1 MKKDNDLVSIIIPS
15 FNAEEHIGDAI
26 QSVIDQTYKHI
37 EIIVVDDGSH
47 DRTREIAA
55 SFGGSV
61 RVLHQENQGAAA
73 ARNCGASHATGS
85 WLAFLDADDIW
96 LEQKLE
102 RQLLGIG
109 ANKWSYTDARFLG
122 GVNDG
127 QRDSQFTRK
136 PEGNVLRDLV
146 QGNFI
151 GTSTVLM
158 KKQVFEESGGFDSSL
173 QSIEDWELWARIA
186 ARHSIAY
193 LDEPCSLYRVH
204 ATSTSRNTRRTL
216 PNHLEVIDTI
226 FSRVAYIPNLARLK
240 PYAKAT
246 SCSIC
251 SYIAEEE
258 GDARFALSCAVRA
271 CKYDPFNRIRWIRL
285 AKSWVKFLLS
295 YLPNFK

>member
-1 MKKDNDLVSIIIPS
+1 MKADNDLVSIIIPS
-15 FNAEEHIGDAI
+15 FNAEDHIGDAI
-26 QSVIDQTYKHI
+26 QSAIGQTYQNI
-37 EIIVVDDGSH
+37 EIIVVDDGSR

-55 SFGGSV
+55 SFKGPV
-61 RVLHQENQGAAA
+61 RLLHQENQGAAA
-73 ARNCGASHATGS
+73 ARNYGVSHATGN
-85 WLAFLDADDIW
+85 WVAFLDADDIW

-102 RQLLGIG
+102 RQLSGIG

-136 PEGNVLRDLV
+136 PEGNVLRELV

-173 QSIEDWELWARIA
+173 KSIEDWELWARIA

-204 ATSTSRNTRRTL
+204 PTSTSRNTRKTL

-226 FSRVAYIPNLARLK
+226 FSRVAHIPNIARLK

-258 GDARFALSCAVRA
+258 GDASFALHCAVRA
-271 CKYDPFNRIRWIRL
+271 CKYDPFNRTRWIRL